1 MDWKPDEKKVERL
14 RGTVV
19 PSEWGVDDE
28 VTVVSI
34 VTEDGDEYMVSESR
48 MVRRLIKY
56 MDELVEVDGFLG
68 EDEYGEQVL
77 VVGDF
82 VPCAVDED
90 EDFVAEADEDEELET
105 LEEDEEEEEEEEEDE
120 EFESYSLRRRTAN
133 ARRSTRESW

>member
-28 VTVVSI
+28 VTIVSI
-34 VTEDGDEYMVSESR
+34 VTEDGDEYMVSEAR
-48 MVRRLIKY
+48 MVRRLTKH
-56 MDELVEVDGFLG
+56 MDEMVEVDGFLG

-82 VPCAVDED
+82 TPCAV
-90 EDFVAEADEDEELET
+90 EDEEDSEL
-105 LEEDEEEEEEEEEDE
+105 EDEEEEEELDALEDE
-120 EFESYSLRRRTAN
+120 GDEDEDDGEFESYSLRRRTSN
-133 ARRSTRESW
+133 ARRSRDSW

>member
-48 MVRRLIKY
+48 MVRRLIKH

-90 EDFVAEADEDEELET
+90 EDFVAEDEE
-105 LEEDEEEEEEEEEDE
+105 EEDEEEEALDEDEEEEDE

>member
-48 MVRRLIKY
+48 MVRRLIKH

-82 VPCAVDED
+82 VPCAVDAD
-90 EDFVAEADEDEELET
+90 ADFVAEEEEDEELET
-105 LEEDEEEEEEEEEDE
+105 LEEDEEEEEDE

>member
-1 MDWKPDEKKVERL
+1 MDWKPDDKKVERL

-48 MVRRLIKY
+48 MVRRLMKH
-56 MDELVEVDGFLG
+56 MDEVVEVDGFLG

-82 VPCAVDED
+82 TALSAADEEEFDPEEDYEDEFEEEEFEED
-90 EDFVAEADEDEELET
+90 ED
-105 LEEDEEEEEEEEEDE
+105 DE
-120 EFESYSLRRRTAN
+120 EFESYSLRRRSSG
-133 ARRSTRESW
+133 ARRTARETW

>member
-1 MDWKPDEKKVERL
+1 MDWRPDDKKVERL

-19 PSEWGVDDE
+19 PTEWGVDDE

-48 MVRRLIKY
+48 MVRRLMKH
-56 MDELVEVDGFLG
+56 MDETVEVDGFLG

-82 VPCAVDED
+82 ASTATEDEEELEIDDLDGEFDED
-90 EDFVAEADEDEELET
+90 EDDYEDEE
-105 LEEDEEEEEEEEEDE
+105 DDE
-120 EFESYSLRRRTAN
+120 EFESYSMRRRSAGT
-133 ARRSTRESW
+133 RRSVRESW

>member
-34 VTEDGDEYMVSESR
+34 VTEDGDEYMVSEAR
-48 MVRRLIKY
+48 MVRRLIKH

-90 EDFVAEADEDEELET
+90 EDFVAEEEEEEDEELAA
-105 LEEDEEEEEEEEEDE
+105 LEEDEEEEEDE